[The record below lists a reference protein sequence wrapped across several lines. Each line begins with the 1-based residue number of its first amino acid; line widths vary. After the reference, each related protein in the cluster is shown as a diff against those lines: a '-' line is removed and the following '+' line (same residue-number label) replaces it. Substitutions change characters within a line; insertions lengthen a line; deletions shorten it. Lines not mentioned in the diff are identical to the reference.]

1 MTHIQ
6 RWTSVLLAVTVL
18 SSGGAA
24 WAQATFSVSSTAS
37 TVIRTGH
44 AEPLGALTFSVIFG
58 TTDAEIIPIDLSP
71 AVLTSD
77 DVVISTS
84 GIQATGFSAMV
95 DPDAGQVRLHVP
107 AGVGPGT
114 LVHLEGLRI
123 SVPASGIETLDAR
136 ISTIKNRLTASS
148 RAAQVIAR
156 AAAAIVI
163 DPSTD
168 SVFTYSSGGVLIDPL
183 GHFIFSEGFAGAFSD
198 GTEIIFQASALPRN
212 TQLRFP
218 ATIESQTGARLRTA
232 PVEDVTL
239 ASGAARNRGA
249 YTFETDNGPSPTVV
263 DVFSFRPVLE
273 RTGSV
278 GAGTGF
284 YQVTIGPIGAAE
296 PTRALPS
303 TAVPRY
309 DELLLPALPALPTS
323 KTFLFPV
330 EPGVEAQS
338 FTVSNTADGV
348 APLTIRAFG
357 EAGDLLEGPD
367 VANERAHLLG
377 ARQTLTFDLRAM
389 FGTSATPETVASVA
403 IESKNDRPVAT
414 TIGATPGGA
423 YALHS
428 QTPVAPAYFP
438 FDRRNP
444 GEMPLVSV
452 VGAGAAD
459 FESRWTLMDTAGVE
473 QASAV
478 REASAGG
485 AVRDSLDALFDIDAA
500 AVPLAGYVR
509 VESMEAQFRGHLV
522 DNPGEGTHAMSAVL
536 AHGDQPI
543 HVPLLRHRRG
553 IQHRR
558 HVDQYLGAGGGR
570 DSDRIRCRRS
580 GSRPRVHAPD
590 AAPGHGDAGLD
601 GDSWSRRRPAPR
613 VFQVGCQT
621 RLLAA
626 PVRQHAATDGNCPHR
641 GTGQPGGGAV
651 LERAR
656 RRVLLHAGPL
666 RRGGIHGPVDPQ
678 RWDRGYGCPHRGLR
692 GGRRAT
698 GYGRARGGRGGH
710 PDRAATGVAAGSGF
724 GRWGL
729 PARGV
734 VVDPDVDARRAG
746 PDGWH
751 RAAAP
756 GRADGALA
764 SCAECLN
771 RSHAPMRAGGSRY
784 RHRGRRVIA
793 KGTARDP

>member
-536 AHGDQPI
+536 ATGTSRFMSPYFVIGGGYNTVVTLINTSEQAADVTATAFDAAGVEVAPGFMLRM
-543 HVPLLRHRRG
+543 PLQAMETLDWTA
-553 IQHRR
+553 I
-558 HVDQYLGAGGGR
+558 LGAGGGLR
-570 DSDRIRCRRS
+570 QGYFKLDVKPAFWPHPFVSTPQLTGTVRIEAP
-580 GSRPRVHAPD
+580 GSR
-590 AAPGHGDAGLD
+590 AAVPFL
-601 GDSWSRRRPAPR
+601 
-613 VFQVGCQT
+613 
-621 RLLAA
+621 
-626 PVRQHAATDGNCPHR
+626 N
-641 GTGQPGGGAV
+641 
-651 LERAR
+651 
-656 RRVLLHAGPL
+656 
-666 RRGGIHGPVDPQ
+666 
-678 RWDRGYGCPHRGLR
+678 
-692 GGRRAT
+692 
-698 GYGRARGGRGGH
+698 ARGDEFFFTPVHSDGEEY
-710 PDRAATGVAAGSGF
+710 TGLSILNDGTE
-724 GRWGL
+724 
-729 PARGV
+729 
-734 VVDPDVDARRAG
+734 DMDVLIEAYA
-746 PDGWH
+746 
-751 RAAAP
+751 
-756 GRADGALA
+756 ADGALLDT
-764 SCAECLN
+764 AELVV
-771 RSHAPMRAGGSRY
+771 AGGAIQIGLLRELLPDLGSADGGY
-784 RHRGRRVIA
+784 LRVA
-793 KGTARDP
+793 SSSTRMWTLAVQGQMDGTGLLHLAAQTVP